1 MKDYNSGDKLSCWMY
16 LNWTKLMRV
25 KSMTKNNK
33 KAWKKG
39 KRKKKNRPNVMA
51 SVYNILWWNAGWTT
65 GAKESTKAT

>member
-33 KAWKKG
+33 KGMEKRGKKEE
-39 KRKKKNRPNVMA
+39 K
-51 SVYNILWWNAGWTT
+51 L
-65 GAKESTKAT
+65 AKCNGECL